1 MLERENAHV
10 SGKRMRMFTVASQ
23 KNFFSAPSPLR
34 EQALLVFL
42 KGGHHCRSSFNG
54 FENLEESDVRGWGLL
69 G

>member
-1 MLERENAHV
+1 MLNSAVELCLMLERENEHV

-42 KGGHHCRSSFNG
+42 KSAFRVWVS
-54 FENLEESDVRGWGLL
+54 
-69 G
+69 